1 MRLQESVP
9 DDAILYYLE
18 WNKTWS
24 PPFSCCPV
32 SCQCPRKKTL
42 IEKKKQFKVSL
53 KVTAEGSFS
62 NDINARH
69 HTYKFTKK
77 YLARQSNPIQET
89 YLWIFAAKKASITHY
104 FKSVKSCFTV

>member
-1 MRLQESVP
+1 MVPSLLLLSCELSVSVKENP
-9 DDAILYYLE
+9 D
-18 WNKTWS
+18 
-24 PPFSCCPV
+24 
-32 SCQCPRKKTL
+32 R
-42 IEKKKQFKVSL
+42 KKKQFKVSL
-53 KVTAEGSFS
+53 KVTVEGSFS
-62 NDINARH
+62 NDKNARH